1 MKNRSKKRWLK
12 KYDGKK
18 LGWLLQARD
27 FVLILAGLFLVFSLF
42 VGVSRVSGHSM
53 DPTLGDGQ
61 TVFFT
66 RIHFSYD
73 YDQVVFAKMPSGSN
87 YVKRIVA
94 IPGDVVDL
102 REGVLYVNGQAE
114 ARIHHIGETL
124 PQEGIVE
131 YPYTVPEGSYFLVGD
146 NREGSIDSR
155 SFGALP
161 TASIKGRL
169 LFVR

>member
-1 MKNRSKKRWLK
+1 MKKRSKKRWLK

-18 LGWLLQARD
+18 LGWLLQTRD
-27 FVLILAGLFLVFSLF
+27 FVLILAAMFLVFTLL

-53 DPTLGDGQ
+53 EPTLGDGQ

-73 YDQVVFAKMPSGSN
+73 RDEVVFAKMPSGSN

-94 IPGDVVDL
+94 VPGDVVDL
-102 REGVLYVNGQAE
+102 RDGVLYVNGVAE
-114 ARIHHIGETL
+114 ERLHHTGETL
-124 PQEGIVE
+124 PQDGIVE
-131 YPYTVPEGSYFLVGD
+131 YPYTVPEDCWFLVGD

-161 TASIKGRL
+161 TSSIKGKL
-169 LFVR
+169 IFVK